1 MTETP
6 QLGLFEGL
14 GVEIEYM
21 IVDRDTLAVRPIT
34 DKVIHAVT
42 GEFLN
47 EVERGLITWSNELV
61 LHVIELKTTE
71 PATSSRGLAAAFQAS
86 VKDINARL
94 APFNARLM
102 PSAMH
107 PTMIPLRET
116 VLWPHGNNEI
126 YDAFN
131 RIFNCQGHGWSN
143 LQSAHINLPFAND
156 AEFGRLHA
164 AIRLVLPLLP
174 ALAASSPIVEGQL
187 TGLMD
192 NRLDAYRKNSAR
204 IPSITGHVIPEPVFT
219 IADYEQRVLNRMY
232 ADIAPYDPEG
242 ILQYEWL
249 NARGAIARFERNTIE
264 IRVLDTQEC
273 PAADLAIVETVL
285 ETLKALCSERW
296 RSFDAQKA
304 WPVEPLEEILLE
316 TIAHADAAVI
326 NNREYLQFWGLENIV
341 SCRASELWDH
351 IAARAFGSAS
361 PPDALTHILK
371 HGSLA
376 SRIARALNGA
386 RTNDGINALYEKL
399 CACLDQGRQF
409 IP

>member
-1 MTETP
+1 MTDTKP
-6 QLGLFEGL
+6 LALFEGL

-21 IVDRDTLAVRPIT
+21 IVDQESLAVLPIT
-34 DKVIHAVT
+34 DRVIRDVAGDYV
-42 GEFLN
+42 N
-47 EVERGLITWSNELV
+47 DVERGVITWSNELV
-61 LHVIELKTTE
+61 LHVIETKTTD
-71 PATSSRGLAAAFQAS
+71 PAPSCQGLADAFQTN
-86 VKDINARL
+86 VEDINARL
-94 APFNARLM
+94 APLGARLM

-107 PTMIPLRET
+107 PTMDPYKET

-143 LQSAHINLPFAND
+143 LQSAHLNFPFADD

-164 AIRLVLPLLP
+164 AIRLILPILP
-174 ALAASSPIVEGQL
+174 ALAASSPIIEGRV

-219 IADYEQRVLNRMY
+219 ITDYEEQILRRMY

-242 ILQYEWL
+242 ILQFEWL

-273 PAADLAIVETVL
+273 PAADLAIIETIVAA
-285 ETLKALCSERW
+285 LKAMCAERW
-296 RSFDAQKA
+296 IAFEEQQSWAVA
-304 WPVEPLEEILLE
+304 PLEEILLQ
-316 TIAHADAAVI
+316 TVADAESAI
-326 NNREYLQFWGLENIV
+326 IQNTDYLRIWGVESAG
-341 SCRASELWDH
+341 SCSASELWRRIAEQLFGDAIPAPLIH
-351 IAARAFGSAS
+351 II
-361 PPDALTHILK
+361 D

-376 SRIARALNGA
+376 RRIQRALGGQV
-386 RTNDGINALYEKL
+386 TNDRINALYAQL
-399 CACLDQGRQF
+399 CACLDSGQMF
-409 IP
+409 TA